1 MVRKQFPR
9 LIARIE
15 QVDKKIMSLSI
26 RWFINLFIHALPMIT
41 VARVWDVLILEG
53 DKVIMKIAMALYAL
67 NEERLL
73 RIEDDCDF
81 AAAMKY

>member
-9 LIARIE
+9 LVARIE

-53 DKVIMKIAMALYAL
+53 DKVIMKIAMALYGV
-67 NEERLL
+67 NEERMVG
-73 RIEDDCDF
+73 IEEE
-81 AAAMKY
+81 

>member
-1 MVRKQFPR
+1 
-9 LIARIE
+9 
-15 QVDKKIMSLSI
+15 
-26 RWFINLFIHALPMIT
+26 
-41 VARVWDVLILEG
+41 
-53 DKVIMKIAMALYAL
+53 MKIAMALYAL

>member
-9 LIARIE
+9 LVARIE

-53 DKVIMKIAMALYAL
+53 D
-67 NEERLL
+67 
-73 RIEDDCDF
+73 
-81 AAAMKY
+81 

>member
-9 LIARIE
+9 LVARIE

-26 RWFINLFIHALPMIT
+26 QWFINLFIHALPMIT
-41 VARVWDVLILEG
+41 VARIWDVLILEG

-73 RIEDDCDF
+73 CIEDDCDF